1 MFTDCSLKCLLA
13 AGLFSSM
20 LYSTLN
26 QTKNVLVTK
35 FQETLTEEQNAVYK
49 QVVKERMTIYVN
61 GLLLGLLLG
70 FIYLNFVNKS
80 SVKSACM
87 FTVVV
92 LGTNYLYYMLYPKT
106 QYMLPLLETEEQRV
120 AWVVVYKEMRHRCF
134 IGFILGMVAY
144 LLIGLYA

>member
-61 GLLLGLLLG
+61 GLLLVERGELNTSQLNSKIITNSFHLTANDTTNVNFNRCPKMNGAMVTVKWQTKDLLS
-70 FIYLNFVNKS
+70 I
-80 SVKSACM
+80 
-87 FTVVV
+87 
-92 LGTNYLYYMLYPKT
+92 
-106 QYMLPLLETEEQRV
+106 
-120 AWVVVYKEMRHRCF
+120 
-134 IGFILGMVAY
+134 
-144 LLIGLYA
+144 